1 MKICIITPEIIDFLA
16 FTILLDVKKI
26 REKVF
31 SKLLIGLG
39 QRKKWQKFSNLLR
52 NQTSPNNPKFCLLR
66 QKFAER
72 SQPLLMITWF
82 WWWWNS
88 YDDGAYWVI
97 LAVFILAT
105 GETRPHYYKFLR
117 PVWVPLSYLIDPIVF
132 LLTQFARFTIPESYR
147 QPQKVLKPLSFKE
160 INKALDDAAAE
171 HEKRKNTE

>member
-1 MKICIITPEIIDFLA
+1 MAEIFDPTPEPDNSKRPRVLSPEAKICR
-16 FTILLDVKKI
+16 TI
-26 REKVF
+26 
-31 SKLLIGLG
+31 S
-39 QRKKWQKFSNLLR
+39 
-52 NQTSPNNPKFCLLR
+52 
-66 QKFAER
+66 A
-72 SQPLLMITWF
+72 LLMITWF

-132 LLTQFARFTIPESYR
+132 LLKQFARITIPEAYR

-160 INKALDDAAAE
+160 INKALDDAAEE
-171 HEKRKNTE
+171 HKKRKKTEE